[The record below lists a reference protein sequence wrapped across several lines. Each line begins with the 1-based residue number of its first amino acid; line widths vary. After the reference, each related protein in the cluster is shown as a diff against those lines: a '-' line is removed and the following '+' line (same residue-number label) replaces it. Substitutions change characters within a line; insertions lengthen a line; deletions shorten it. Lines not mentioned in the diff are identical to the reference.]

1 MQKGFYAIMAAQF
14 FSSLADNALFIAAI
28 SLLHSMQAPEWM
40 EPQLKL
46 FFTLSYV
53 VFAAFVGVIADSFP
67 KGKVM
72 MVTNIIKVL
81 GCSLMIFSVHPLI
94 AYGIVGIGA
103 AAYSPAKYGILTEL
117 LPPQKL
123 VAANGWIE
131 GLTVGSI
138 ILGAVLG
145 GVLINPNY
153 YEQPELAPNY
163 AIAILLGVYLLAAF
177 INFFIPN
184 TGAVYPK
191 QDKKISTLVKKFYQA
206 NVVLWNDK
214 LGQISLAVTTLFWG
228 AGATLQLIVLWWAK
242 DALGLSLSQ
251 GSILQATVGFGVAF
265 GAVYAAKK
273 LTLKKSLTVIPYGIA
288 MGVVVSIM
296 AFFHNGLFPHL
307 NIEIFGKVIPVYM
320 LIAYVFLMA
329 VGALSGYFVVP
340 MNALLQYRGHK
351 LLSAGQSIA
360 VQNFNENLSILLM
373 LGLLSVLSNFLT
385 TAQIILVFSSFVIL
399 IMFFIFKRH
408 LYNKKNFDY
417 TAEIPDNQY

>member
-28 SLLHSMQAPEWM
+28 SLLHSMQSPEWM

-53 VFAAFVGVIADSFP
+53 IFAAFVGIIADSFP

-72 MVTNIIKVL
+72 MITNIIKVA
-81 GCSLMIFSVHPLI
+81 GCSLMIFNIHPLI

-153 YEQPELAPNY
+153 YIHPELAANY
-163 AIAILLGVYLLAAF
+163 AIAVLLGVYLLAAF
-177 INFFIPN
+177 INFFIPK
-184 TGAVYPK
+184 TGVVYPK
-191 QDKKISTLVKKFYQA
+191 QDKKISVLLKKFYNA
-206 NVVLWNDK
+206 NVMLWQDK

-273 LTLKKSLTVIPYGIA
+273 LTLRKSLGVIPYGIA

-296 AFFHNGLFPHL
+296 AFFHKGLFPDL
-307 NIEIFGKVIPVYM
+307 AINIFGREIPLYM
-320 LIAYVFLMA
+320 IIAYLFLML

-373 LGLLSVLSNFLT
+373 LGLLSGLSNFLT

-399 IMFFIFKRH
+399 VMCFIFRLH
-408 LYNKKNFDY
+408 LHNCSKFDY
-417 TAEIPDNQY
+417 ISEIPDSK